1 MVRACCV
8 LGCPSGVKV
17 PSHRFP
23 GNPKMFIAWKIA
35 LPSLKRNILNDEEL
49 KKCMVCYLHFKDTD
63 YVTMDYKYRKLRPD
77 IVPSINLM
85 STNVNLLKEQEDKN
99 IMEFQHSQEVG
110 ILKDDEN
117 WNARSSLSYHRELNL
132 SNEIELRP
140 KSTCFYDIICK
151 LRKKQH
157 TLFKQMLLF
166 RWKLKQAEKKYTQHK
181 NTQSLISKLSHT
193 QKQFIRLK
201 LRVIRYKPKI
211 LKMLCRSNRKVKAL
225 ACNISKQR
233 KQNNE
238 HANKD
243 IF

>member
-35 LPSLKRNILNDEEL
+35 LPSLKGNILNDEEL
-49 KKCMVCYLHFKDTD
+49 KKC
-63 YVTMDYKYRKLRPD
+63 
-77 IVPSINLM
+77 
-85 STNVNLLKEQEDKN
+85 
-99 IMEFQHSQEVG
+99 MEFQHSQEVG
-110 ILKDDEN
+110 ILKDDGN
-117 WNARSSLSYHRELNL
+117 WNVRSSLSYHRELNL

-201 LRVIRYKPKI
+201 LRVVRYKPKI

-225 ACNISKQR
+225 ACNISKQK

-238 HANKD
+238 HTNKD